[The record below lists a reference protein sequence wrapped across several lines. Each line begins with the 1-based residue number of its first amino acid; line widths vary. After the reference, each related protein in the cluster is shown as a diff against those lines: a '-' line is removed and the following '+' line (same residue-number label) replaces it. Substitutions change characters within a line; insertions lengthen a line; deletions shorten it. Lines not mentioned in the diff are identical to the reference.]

1 MVVVVVAGYLEIAA
15 AEIAEPRFAA
25 AGIAEPR
32 FAVGAQAAPL
42 EMKIKR
48 KRER

>member
-1 MVVVVVAGYLEIAA
+1 MVVVVAGYLEIAA
-15 AEIAEPRFAA
+15 AEIGEPRFAA